1 MKVRVVRDWHTKART
16 VRVTLTGRET
26 LNYALAERLKHT
38 DLPFLPPFKYQIKG
52 DSAVLFYDITGCMK
66 IRKFM
71 EAKISVGQ
79 YQDIIRS
86 VADITD
92 ICTEASAPTESVLW
106 DKKYIYISQPVPH
119 PVYIIVPAH
128 GIAPGHPTAN
138 DLLMYLSDASKVHF
152 PNDDGNIYVE
162 IVRDYVRRNPIF
174 SSVTLRDWMVKKGVI
189 AQAGMSSGQFLSPD
203 MGTAAQN
210 RQPPAQAM
218 QLQPPLPAPP
228 AASVPAGGFTQGPGW
243 DPVGTVLG
251 ENGAVERGSLG
262 ESVVKEVSRVPD
274 TSRKDD
280 NAYTPVV
287 DSALLTMMP
296 SAGGAGFAQAG
307 STSSSQ
313 LVARQGTA
321 QASAG
326 AAQGSPVQ
334 QYSQQPSLYGLQE
347 SQPMVQQQ
355 PGLYASGAAV
365 QAQPLRQ
372 PVSPS
377 GVPAQAARQAPLA
390 YPQMPQQKVS
400 PVQAQ
405 QPLQA
410 ASPADQHGSTPVHIP
425 VFTVIR
431 QRDGYTAR
439 MKALRATIGRSETAD
454 IHMGGE
460 ATMSRIH
467 AILEYL
473 SADAFALIDN
483 NSPNGTFVK
492 GVRLPSGGRTVLRSG
507 STFSLSDVEFEVVIT
522 FD

>member
-1 MKVRVVRDWHTKART
+1 
-16 VRVTLTGRET
+16 
-26 LNYALAERLKHT
+26 
-38 DLPFLPPFKYQIKG
+38 
-52 DSAVLFYDITGCMK
+52 
-66 IRKFM
+66 M

-79 YQDIIRS
+79 YQDIIQS

-210 RQPPAQAM
+210 RQPAAQAM
-218 QLQPPLPAPP
+218 QLQPPLPAPS

-251 ENGAVERGSLG
+251 ENGAAERGSLG

-287 DSALLTMMP
+287 DSALLTVMP

-326 AAQGSPVQ
+326 AAQASPVQ
-334 QYSQQPSLYGLQE
+334 QYFQQPSLYGLQA
-347 SQPMVQQQ
+347 SQPMVKQQ

-377 GVPAQAARQAPLA
+377 GMPAQAARQTPLA
-390 YPQMPQQKVS
+390 YPQMPQQVS
-400 PVQAQ
+400 PAQAQ

-410 ASPADQHGSTPVHIP
+410 APPADQAAAGTRIP

>member
-1 MKVRVVRDWHTKART
+1 M
-16 VRVTLTGRET
+16 
-26 LNYALAERLKHT
+26 
-38 DLPFLPPFKYQIKG
+38 
-52 DSAVLFYDITGCMK
+52 
-66 IRKFM
+66 
-71 EAKISVGQ
+71 
-79 YQDIIRS
+79 
-86 VADITD
+86 
-92 ICTEASAPTESVLW
+92 
-106 DKKYIYISQPVPH
+106 
-119 PVYIIVPAH
+119 YIIVPAH

-210 RQPPAQAM
+210 RQPAAQAM
-218 QLQPPLPAPP
+218 QLQPPLPAPS
-228 AASVPAGGFTQGPGW
+228 AASVPAGGFTQGPSW

-251 ENGAVERGSLG
+251 ENGAAERGSLG

-287 DSALLTMMP
+287 DSALLTVMP

-326 AAQGSPVQ
+326 AAQASPVQ
-334 QYSQQPSLYGLQE
+334 QYFQQPSLYGLQA
-347 SQPMVQQQ
+347 SQPMVKQQ

-377 GVPAQAARQAPLA
+377 GMPAQAARQTPLA
-390 YPQMPQQKVS
+390 YPQMPQQVS
-400 PVQAQ
+400 PAQAQ

-410 ASPADQHGSTPVHIP
+410 APPADQAAAGTRIP

>member
-79 YQDIIRS
+79 YQDIIQS

-106 DKKYIYISQPVPH
+106 DKKYIYISQPVP
-119 PVYIIVPAH
+119 
-128 GIAPGHPTAN
+128 
-138 DLLMYLSDASKVHF
+138 MYLSDASKVHF

-210 RQPPAQAM
+210 RQPAAQAM
-218 QLQPPLPAPP
+218 QLQPPLPAPS
-228 AASVPAGGFTQGPGW
+228 AASVPAGGFTQGPSW

-251 ENGAVERGSLG
+251 ENGAAERGSLG

-287 DSALLTMMP
+287 DSALLTVMP

-326 AAQGSPVQ
+326 AAQASPVQ
-334 QYSQQPSLYGLQE
+334 QYFQQPSLYGLQA
-347 SQPMVQQQ
+347 SQPMVKQQ

-377 GVPAQAARQAPLA
+377 GMPAQAARQTPLA
-390 YPQMPQQKVS
+390 YPQMPQQVS
-400 PVQAQ
+400 PAQAQ

-410 ASPADQHGSTPVHIP
+410 APPADQAAAGTRIP

>member
-1 MKVRVVRDWHTKART
+1 M
-16 VRVTLTGRET
+16 
-26 LNYALAERLKHT
+26 
-38 DLPFLPPFKYQIKG
+38 
-52 DSAVLFYDITGCMK
+52 
-66 IRKFM
+66 
-71 EAKISVGQ
+71 
-79 YQDIIRS
+79 
-86 VADITD
+86 ADITD

-210 RQPPAQAM
+210 RQPAAQAM
-218 QLQPPLPAPP
+218 QLQPPLPAPS

-287 DSALLTMMP
+287 DSALLTVMP

-334 QYSQQPSLYGLQE
+334 QYFQQPSLYGLQE
-347 SQPMVQQQ
+347 SQPMVKQR

-405 QPLQA
+405 QPA
-410 ASPADQHGSTPVHIP
+410 AGGVPCGSAWQHAGTRIP

>member
-1 MKVRVVRDWHTKART
+1 M
-16 VRVTLTGRET
+16 
-26 LNYALAERLKHT
+26 
-38 DLPFLPPFKYQIKG
+38 
-52 DSAVLFYDITGCMK
+52 
-66 IRKFM
+66 
-71 EAKISVGQ
+71 
-79 YQDIIRS
+79 
-86 VADITD
+86 
-92 ICTEASAPTESVLW
+92 
-106 DKKYIYISQPVPH
+106 
-119 PVYIIVPAH
+119 
-128 GIAPGHPTAN
+128 
-138 DLLMYLSDASKVHF
+138 
-152 PNDDGNIYVE
+152 
-162 IVRDYVRRNPIF
+162 
-174 SSVTLRDWMVKKGVI
+174 
-189 AQAGMSSGQFLSPD
+189 
-203 MGTAAQN
+203 
-210 RQPPAQAM
+210 
-218 QLQPPLPAPP
+218 
-228 AASVPAGGFTQGPGW
+228 
-243 DPVGTVLG
+243 
-251 ENGAVERGSLG
+251 
-262 ESVVKEVSRVPD
+262 KEVSRVPD

-287 DSALLTMMP
+287 DSALLTVMP

-326 AAQGSPVQ
+326 AAQASPVQ
-334 QYSQQPSLYGLQE
+334 QYFQQPSLYGLQA
-347 SQPMVQQQ
+347 SQPMVKQQ

-377 GVPAQAARQAPLA
+377 GMPAQAARQTPLA
-390 YPQMPQQKVS
+390 YPQMPQQVS
-400 PVQAQ
+400 PAQAQ

-410 ASPADQHGSTPVHIP
+410 APPADQAAAGTRIP

>member
-79 YQDIIRS
+79 YQDIIQS

-210 RQPPAQAM
+210 RQPAAQAM
-218 QLQPPLPAPP
+218 QLQPPLPAPS
-228 AASVPAGGFTQGPGW
+228 AASVRRFYARAKLGSCRDCPWGKWCCGARLFRRVGCERSFPG
-243 DPVGTVLG
+243 T
-251 ENGAVERGSLG
+251 
-262 ESVVKEVSRVPD
+262 
-274 TSRKDD
+274 
-280 NAYTPVV
+280 
-287 DSALLTMMP
+287 
-296 SAGGAGFAQAG
+296 
-307 STSSSQ
+307 
-313 LVARQGTA
+313 
-321 QASAG
+321 
-326 AAQGSPVQ
+326 
-334 QYSQQPSLYGLQE
+334 
-347 SQPMVQQQ
+347 
-355 PGLYASGAAV
+355 
-365 QAQPLRQ
+365 
-372 PVSPS
+372 
-377 GVPAQAARQAPLA
+377 
-390 YPQMPQQKVS
+390 
-400 PVQAQ
+400 
-405 QPLQA
+405 
-410 ASPADQHGSTPVHIP
+410 
-425 VFTVIR
+425 
-431 QRDGYTAR
+431 
-439 MKALRATIGRSETAD
+439 
-454 IHMGGE
+454 
-460 ATMSRIH
+460 
-467 AILEYL
+467 
-473 SADAFALIDN
+473 
-483 NSPNGTFVK
+483 
-492 GVRLPSGGRTVLRSG
+492 
-507 STFSLSDVEFEVVIT
+507 
-522 FD
+522 

>member
-1 MKVRVVRDWHTKART
+1 MKVRVVRDWRTKART

-79 YQDIIRS
+79 YQDIIQS

-210 RQPPAQAM
+210 RQPAAQAM
-218 QLQPPLPAPP
+218 QLQPPLPVPP
-228 AASVPAGGFTQGPGW
+228 AASVPADGFAQEPGW

-251 ENGAVERGSLG
+251 ENGAVEYGSLG

-296 SAGGAGFAQAG
+296 SAGFCRSGAGQSGTSVFPAAILIRPAGIAADGTAAAWPVRLRRSGAG
-307 STSSSQ
+307 SAAPAACLSVRRACPGGPSGTVGVSTD
-313 LVARQGTA
+313 AAAAGIACAGTA
-321 QASAG
+321 AAAGGAPCGSAWQHSCPYSG
-326 AAQGSPVQ
+326 FYSNTPARWLYSPH
-334 QYSQQPSLYGLQE
+334 E
-347 SQPMVQQQ
+347 SAE
-355 PGLYASGAAV
+355 GDY
-365 QAQPLRQ
+365 
-372 PVSPS
+372 
-377 GVPAQAARQAPLA
+377 
-390 YPQMPQQKVS
+390 
-400 PVQAQ
+400 
-405 QPLQA
+405 
-410 ASPADQHGSTPVHIP
+410 
-425 VFTVIR
+425 
-431 QRDGYTAR
+431 
-439 MKALRATIGRSETAD
+439 RA
-454 IHMGGE
+454 
-460 ATMSRIH
+460 
-467 AILEYL
+467 
-473 SADAFALIDN
+473 F
-483 NSPNGTFVK
+483 
-492 GVRLPSGGRTVLRSG
+492 
-507 STFSLSDVEFEVVIT
+507 
-522 FD
+522 

>member
-1 MKVRVVRDWHTKART
+1 M
-16 VRVTLTGRET
+16 
-26 LNYALAERLKHT
+26 
-38 DLPFLPPFKYQIKG
+38 
-52 DSAVLFYDITGCMK
+52 
-66 IRKFM
+66 
-71 EAKISVGQ
+71 
-79 YQDIIRS
+79 
-86 VADITD
+86 
-92 ICTEASAPTESVLW
+92 

-210 RQPPAQAM
+210 RQPAAQAM

-228 AASVPAGGFTQGPGW
+228 AASVPADGFAQEPGW

-251 ENGAVERGSLG
+251 ENGAVEYGSLG

-313 LVARQGTA
+313 LVARQGAA

-326 AAQGSPVQ
+326 AAQASPVQ
-334 QYSQQPSLYGLQE
+334 QYSQQPSLYGLQV
-347 SQPMVQQQ
+347 SQPIAQQ
-355 PGLYASGAAV
+355 PGLYVSGAAV
-365 QAQPLRQ
+365 QTSPFPQPA
-372 PVSPS
+372 SPS
-377 GVPAQAARQAPLA
+377 GMPAQAAPQAPLA
-390 YPQMPQQKVS
+390 YPQMLQQVS
-400 PVQAQ
+400 PAQAQ

-410 ASPADQHGSTPVHIP
+410 APPADQHGSAPVHIP

>member
-1 MKVRVVRDWHTKART
+1 M
-16 VRVTLTGRET
+16 
-26 LNYALAERLKHT
+26 
-38 DLPFLPPFKYQIKG
+38 
-52 DSAVLFYDITGCMK
+52 
-66 IRKFM
+66 
-71 EAKISVGQ
+71 
-79 YQDIIRS
+79 
-86 VADITD
+86 
-92 ICTEASAPTESVLW
+92 LW

-210 RQPPAQAM
+210 RQPAAQAM
-218 QLQPPLPAPP
+218 QLQPPLPAPS
-228 AASVPAGGFTQGPGW
+228 AASVPAGGFTQGPSW

-251 ENGAVERGSLG
+251 ENGAAERGSLG

-287 DSALLTMMP
+287 DSALLTVMP

-326 AAQGSPVQ
+326 AAQASPVQ
-334 QYSQQPSLYGLQE
+334 QYFQQPSLYGLQA
-347 SQPMVQQQ
+347 SQPMVKQQ

-377 GVPAQAARQAPLA
+377 GMPAQAARQTPLA
-390 YPQMPQQKVS
+390 YPQMPQQVS
-400 PVQAQ
+400 PAQAQ

-410 ASPADQHGSTPVHIP
+410 APPADQAAAGTRIP